1 MASRAKRIRSEKGAE
16 QARDLA
22 EWLAREQWDY
32 LAAIAIRNGVEP
44 GSVADVVQTALGRFL
59 SAFPGPAH
67 REKARAYVAVVV
79 QREAW
84 RLARRRGRK
93 EGRERPLPERERSD
107 SIGTIEPSDVLVD
120 PEASD
125 PAERAVQRELADEAW
140 ELLRSLPP
148 QERAVKLLSAA
159 GYSPQ
164 EIATRLGLG
173 LRAVRKRVQRA
184 NWRLSPCPVCEV
196 RAGVDAGRCRGC
208 GATRSIPT

>member
-1 MASRAKRIRSEKGAE
+1 MASRAKRIRTDQDVE
-16 QARDLA
+16 QARELA

-32 LAAIAIRNGVEP
+32 MAAVAVRNGVESE
-44 GSVADVVQTALGRFL
+44 SVADIVQTALGRFL
-59 SAFPGPAH
+59 SAFPGPAR

-120 PEASD
+120 PAASD
-125 PAERAVQRELADEAW
+125 PAERAIERELSDEAW
-140 ELLRSLPP
+140 QLLRSLPP

-164 EIATRLGLG
+164 EIAKRLGLG
-173 LRAVRKRVQRA
+173 PRAVRKRVQRA
-184 NWRLSPCPVCEV
+184 NWRLSPCPGCGV
-196 RAGVDAGRCRGC
+196 RAGVEASRCRGC
-208 GATRSIPT
+208 GAPRQAPA